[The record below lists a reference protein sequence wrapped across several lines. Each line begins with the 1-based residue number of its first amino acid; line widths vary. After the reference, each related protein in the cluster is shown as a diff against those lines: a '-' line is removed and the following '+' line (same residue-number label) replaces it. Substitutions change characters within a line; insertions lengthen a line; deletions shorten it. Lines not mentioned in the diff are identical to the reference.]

1 MRIKWEPVVEVTQVK
16 GDSES
21 LPNIETDEFSN
32 FETYTHYLQS
42 YTSEYIPKKGDYVR
56 SALKLGLKFDRTL
69 GVNPYKFGLIGST
82 DSHTSLAS
90 AEEKNFWGKYSND
103 STPEIKDQAIIG
115 DADNS
120 GWSMSA
126 GGLAGVWAK
135 ENNREEI
142 YAAFKR
148 KEVFATTGPRIRLQI
163 FGGWDFDLSLI
174 HI

>member
-1 MRIKWEPVVEVTQVK
+1 MFDEYTLEGEPFDATYASMRIKWEPVVEVTQVK

-56 SALKLGLKFDRTL
+56 SALKLGLKFDQTL

-90 AEEKNFWGKYSND
+90 AEEKNFWGKY
-103 STPEIKDQAIIG
+103 
-115 DADNS
+115 
-120 GWSMSA
+120 
-126 GGLAGVWAK
+126 
-135 ENNREEI
+135 
-142 YAAFKR
+142 
-148 KEVFATTGPRIRLQI
+148 
-163 FGGWDFDLSLI
+163 
-174 HI
+174 